1 MPSKNEDTVDFGDG
15 INLTYNIVVKSKGK
29 PIVALQGNVPM
40 PLFFDESCV
49 NESEIQFKKI
59 FEALV
64 TEPVKMQMQGK
75 IRQRQRQIDEEN
87 SSDSNLDSGDT
98 AEDIFILDSKP
109 EEKKSE
115 PEEKKEDD
123 QQQKDNSD
131 NSSTEG
137 EQGNSKQ
144 EHSDGEWE
152 SPGAVSG

>member
-1 MPSKNEDTVDFGDG
+1 
-15 INLTYNIVVKSKGK
+15 
-29 PIVALQGNVPM
+29 
-40 PLFFDESCV
+40 
-49 NESEIQFKKI
+49 
-59 FEALV
+59 
-64 TEPVKMQMQGK
+64 VKMQMQGK